1 MGNPV
6 HHVQTAFPKMRSR
19 VHALAADHAMFP
31 DREWWDGFT
40 LIELLVVIAIIA
52 ILAALLLP
60 TLSKGKSSGQST
72 SCLNNLKQLQAG
84 FLMYADDNG
93 DRQVPLMA
101 QAVGSDFQ
109 DLPGSWVVGYVRRD
123 TNSDN
128 IKTGVMYPYVG
139 SPGVFHC
146 PADRSTVSGS
156 SGLSRMR
163 SYSRCGW
170 VHALEDFAEGNG
182 IDIRSSY
189 YTIGPYK
196 VSQHLNPPASGIF
209 VFIDEHESS
218 IFCGGFIIG
227 QPAWVSGGSLQPSW
241 LSLPADRH
249 QQGCNLSFLDG
260 HVEHWRWKA
269 PKVYRGYNFPA
280 TPGGDAYDLARL
292 QEAVPH
298 DPH

>member
-1 MGNPV
+1 MRTPARQVTTEGNP
-6 HHVQTAFPKMRSR
+6 
-19 VHALAADHAMFP
+19 AAAAWN
-31 DREWWDGFT
+31 RRAFT

-60 TLSKGKSSGQST
+60 TLSRAKATGQSA

-93 DRQVPLMA
+93 DRQAALMS

-109 DLPGSWVVGYVRRD
+109 DLPGSWVVGYVRGD

-146 PADRSTVSGS
+146 PADSSTVSGN
-156 SGLSRMR
+156 SGLRRVR

-170 VHALEDFAEGNG
+170 VRAPEDFAEGYFDEKQ
-182 IDIRSSY
+182 IDLRSSY
-189 YTIGPYK
+189 YTNGPYK
-196 VSQHLNPPASGIF
+196 VSQHHNPPASSVF
-209 VFIDEHESS
+209 VFIDDHESS
-218 IFCGGFIIG
+218 IFCGAFIVE
-227 QPAWVSGGSLQPSW
+227 QPKWVYGEPPGGELW
-241 LSLPADRH
+241 FSLPADRH

-269 PKVYRGYNFPA
+269 PKVYRGYQVSP

-298 DPH
+298 DPL